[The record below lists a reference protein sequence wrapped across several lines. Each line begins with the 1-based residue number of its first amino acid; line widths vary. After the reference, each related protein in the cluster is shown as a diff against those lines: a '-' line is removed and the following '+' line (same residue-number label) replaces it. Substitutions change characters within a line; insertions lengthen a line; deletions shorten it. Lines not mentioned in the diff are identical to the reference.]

1 MPLTVAVKLI
11 CHLLVAV
18 AGGEG
23 GGGGGGGAEKKATH
37 TSLYRGAN
45 FPLAGL

>member
-18 AGGEG
+18 AGRE